1 LGDLPS
7 SGVDAVDSV
16 GVGGGLDVGSDLLA
30 NCGVDGIVDKV
41 DVEGGGIGACQVS
54 RNANWNELDIEYI
67 LNGAPL
73 HNERA

>member
-1 LGDLPS
+1 LQVDLVAVAS

-41 DVEGGGIGACQVS
+41 DVEGGGIGV
-54 RNANWNELDIEYI
+54 
-67 LNGAPL
+67 NGAPL